1 MHSEGIHKHVAK
13 NLHQWPTMVEIQ
25 VSLGDHPNQS
35 SSDPKAKHPEGEG
48 SFECGLGPS
57 DILFKPPLKTVLV
70 HYILLI
76 LSY

>member
-1 MHSEGIHKHVAK
+1 MAK
-13 NLHQWPTMVEIQ
+13 NLHQRPTMVEIL
-25 VSLGDHPNQS
+25 VSLGDHPNHS
-35 SSDPKAKHPEGEG
+35 SSGPKAKHSEGEG

-57 DILFKPPLKTVLV
+57 YIVLKPPLKIVLV